1 MGLPSTSATASTSAA
16 TTSTTATAHA
26 SATPDEP
33 LEVMASISPVD
44 SIGSRIRGF
53 VAAGESKKINIFSSA
68 YLTYMVQSFKCSIA
82 SYFCGFYEVHAIL
95 LFNLARFD
103 LLHIFPN

>member
-1 MGLPSTSATASTSAA
+1 
-16 TTSTTATAHA
+16 
-26 SATPDEP
+26 
-33 LEVMASISPVD
+33 MASISPVD

-68 YLTYMVQSFKCSIA
+68 YLIRRWYNRSNFQSPLIFVDFRKSTL
-82 SYFCGFYEVHAIL
+82 VAIL
-95 LFNLARFD
+95 LLNLARFD